1 MFSHENEYRR
11 NGHQRMNSGQGEES
25 PGQRQ
30 DGVGD
35 VFIRWAA
42 AGSVVVV
49 TVIAAVIS
57 YGHARDLV
65 LRYGVTG
72 LTADFLPL
80 TVDGLAATCSLI
92 LVDCARHQ
100 RDAPWHAW
108 ALLIAGA
115 CATVAANV
123 AAGLSHGIIGAI
135 IAGWPALVACG
146 CFELLLRYR
155 MQPPA
160 VRPAG
165 AAGQQAFAL
174 SLSEHSDKTIGLGDQ
189 HPEYRRLS
197 DGKPADPAADLA
209 RQHYAADIAA
219 GNTPSIRAIKRDL
232 HVGSARASVI
242 RSALTGEPSRQ
253 ARAA

>member
-1 MFSHENEYRR
+1 MTDGR
-11 NGHQRMNSGQGEES
+11 GEALT
-25 PGQRQ
+25 GQRH
-30 DGVGD
+30 DSVGD
-35 VFIRWAA
+35 AFIRSAA
-42 AGSVVVV
+42 TGSVVVV
-49 TVIAAVIS
+49 TIIAAVIS

-80 TVDGLAATCSLI
+80 TVDGLVATCSLI

-146 CFELLLRYR
+146 CFELFLRYR
-155 MQPPA
+155 RQPPA
-160 VRPAG
+160 MRQAE
-165 AAGQQAFAL
+165 AADQQAATL
-174 SLSEHSDKTIGLGDQ
+174 SLPEQSAETIDLGDGGSETRQ
-189 HPEYRRLS
+189 PGG
-197 DGKPADPAADLA
+197 GKPADPAADLA
-209 RQHYAADIAA
+209 RRRYAADIAA
-219 GNTPSIRAIKRDL
+219 GNAPSIRAIKRDL
-232 HVGSARASVI
+232 HVGTARASII
-242 RSALTGEPSRQ
+242 RSALTGELSGQ
-253 ARAA
+253 DRAA

>member
-1 MFSHENEYRR
+1 MT
-11 NGHQRMNSGQGEES
+11 ES
-25 PGQRQ
+25 QVQSLTGQRR
-30 DGVGD
+30 DSAGD
-35 VFIRWAA
+35 AFIRWAA
-42 AGSVVVV
+42 TGSVVVV
-49 TVIAAVIS
+49 TIIAAVIS

-80 TVDGLAATCSLI
+80 TVDGLVATCSLI

-146 CFELLLRYR
+146 CFELLLRHR
-155 MQPPA
+155 RQPPA
-160 VRPAG
+160 M
-165 AAGQQAFAL
+165 QQTVTSEQLTLAL
-174 SLSEHSDKTIGLGDQ
+174 NPLDHADTNADPTCEISETRQPGDDQ
-189 HPEYRRLS
+189 
-197 DGKPADPAADLA
+197 PADPAADLA
-209 RQHYAADIAA
+209 RNHYASEIAA

-232 HVGSARASVI
+232 HVGTARASII
-242 RSALTGEPSRQ
+242 RSVLTGELSGQ
-253 ARAA
+253 DRAA